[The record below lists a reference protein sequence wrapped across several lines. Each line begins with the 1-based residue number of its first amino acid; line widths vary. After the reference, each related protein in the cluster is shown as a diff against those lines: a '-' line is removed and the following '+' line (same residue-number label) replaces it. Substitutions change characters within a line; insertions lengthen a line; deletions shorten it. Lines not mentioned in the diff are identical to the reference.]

1 MTDMP
6 TDLEEL
12 ARRLVAIY
20 GDTVAGAIVRSMA
33 QPKREAYWVNSLKAA
48 EPLAGHAPL
57 GALPGCFVAVPADR
71 ERLMRADAT
80 LAGGLYPQNPSSILA
95 ARILAPEPGEEV
107 LDLAAAPGGKTLQ
120 MAALMR
126 NTGRIAA
133 VEPVKAR
140 FHRMRAN
147 LARCGASNVRFYQ
160 ADGRSIGRKV
170 PGRFDRVLL
179 DAPCSS
185 ESRIRLGEP
194 ASYAHWKPRK
204 IRECARKQR
213 ALILS
218 AFAALRPGGRL
229 LYCTCSFA
237 PEENE
242 LVVAHLLRE
251 APDAEVLPVALPG
264 APAVAALTSW
274 EQTSLDERIGLARR
288 IVPDDLWDGFF
299 LCLLRRRI

>member
-6 TDLEEL
+6 TELEAL
-12 ARRLVAIY
+12 AGRLVMIY
-20 GDTVAGAIVRSMA
+20 GERQAGEIVRSMTA
-33 QPKREAYWVNSLKAA
+33 PKRETYWVNSLKPAA
-48 EPLAGHAPL
+48 PLAGHEPFD
-57 GALPGCFVAVPADR
+57 GLPGCFVAPPGDR
-71 ERLMRADAT
+71 EALMRADAT
-80 LAGGLYPQNPSSILA
+80 LAGSLYPQNPSSVLA
-95 ARILAPEPGEEV
+95 TRVLAPEPDEEV

-120 MAALMR
+120 MAALMH

-147 LARCGASNVRFYQ
+147 LARCGVSNVQFYQ
-160 ADGRSIGRKV
+160 ADGRGIGRKV

-185 ESRIRLGEP
+185 ESRIRLDDP
-194 ASYAHWKPRK
+194 SSYAHWKPRK
-204 IRECARKQR
+204 VRECARKQR
-213 ALILS
+213 ALIVS

-251 APDAEVLPVALPG
+251 APEADVVPIALPA
-264 APAVAALTSW
+264 APAVAALESW
-274 EQTSLDERIGLARR
+274 EGTPLDGRIGLARR
-288 IVPDDLWDGFF
+288 IVPDDVWDGFF

>member
-6 TDLEEL
+6 TELEAL
-12 ARRLVAIY
+12 AGRLIAIY
-20 GDTVAGAIVRSMA
+20 GDAQAAAIVRSMTA
-33 QPKREAYWVNSLKAA
+33 PKREAYWVNGLKPASPLPGH
-48 EPLAGHAPL
+48 EPLE
-57 GALPGCFVAVPADR
+57 ALPGCFVAPPEER
-71 ERLMRADAT
+71 EALMRAEDT
-80 LAGGLYPQNPSSILA
+80 LAGCLYPQNPSSVLA
-95 ARILAPEPGEEV
+95 ARVLAPEPEEEV

-120 MAALMR
+120 MAALMK

-147 LARCGASNVRFYQ
+147 LARCGASNVQYYQ
-160 ADGRSIGRKV
+160 SDGRGIGRKV

-185 ESRIRLGEP
+185 ESRIRIGSP
-194 ASYAHWKPRK
+194 SSYAHWKLRK
-204 IRECARKQR
+204 VRECARKQR

-218 AFAALRPGGRL
+218 AYAALRPGGRL

-242 LVVAHLLRE
+242 LVVAHLLRH
-251 APDAEVLPVALPG
+251 APEAEVVPLALAG
-264 APAVAALTSW
+264 TPAVAALTAW
-274 EQTSLDERIGLARR
+274 EDAPLDERIGLACR
-288 IVPDDLWDGFF
+288 ILPDDLWDGFF
-299 LCLLRRRI
+299 LCVLRRGS

>member
-6 TDLEEL
+6 TALEALEG
-12 ARRLVAIY
+12 RLVTIY
-20 GDTVAGAIVRSMA
+20 GEAPARKIVLSMT
-33 QPKREAYWVNSLKAA
+33 QPKRETYWVNSLKPAC
-48 EPLAGHAPL
+48 PLAGHEPL
-57 GALPGCFVAVPADR
+57 DGLPGCFLAPVGDR
-71 ERLMRADAT
+71 DSLMRAGAT
-80 LAGGLYPQNPSSILA
+80 QEGCLYPLNPSSVLA
-95 ARILAPEPGEEV
+95 ARVLAPEPEEEV

-120 MAALMR
+120 MAALME

-147 LARCGASNVRFYQ
+147 LARCGVVNVQFYQ
-160 ADGRSIGRKV
+160 ADGRGVGRKV

-185 ESRIRLGEP
+185 ESRIRLDDP
-194 ASYAHWKPRK
+194 STYAHWKPRK
-204 IRECARKQR
+204 VRECARKQR

-218 AFAALRPGGRL
+218 AFHALRPGGRL

-251 APDAEVLPVALPG
+251 APEADVLPIALPA
-264 APAVAALTSW
+264 APAVAALESW
-274 EQTSLDERIGLARR
+274 EGAPLDERIGLARR
-288 IVPDDLWDGFF
+288 ILPDDVWDGFF
-299 LCLLRRRI
+299 LCLLRRRG